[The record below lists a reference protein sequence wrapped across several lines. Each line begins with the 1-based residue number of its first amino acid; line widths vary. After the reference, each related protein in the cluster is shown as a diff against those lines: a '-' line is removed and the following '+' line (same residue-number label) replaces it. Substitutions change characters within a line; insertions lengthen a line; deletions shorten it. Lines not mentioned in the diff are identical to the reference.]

1 MAPPQHPQRFG
12 APNNNLPP
20 HYQQQQYPSHS
31 QSGLPP
37 PSLGGANPGF
47 MNVNSMNGNN
57 PFSMNGN
64 ALSIS
69 GGFGAA
75 GLGMAGGTGLASQA
89 AQMGF
94 AAAGQ
99 HNGMGESGGPRGAA
113 KPPRIRDVWKH
124 NLEEEM
130 ALLRQLVERYPYIAM
145 VSWNIYVSW
154 STWLTSA

>member
-1 MAPPQHPQRFG
+1 
-12 APNNNLPP
+12 
-20 HYQQQQYPSHS
+20 
-31 QSGLPP
+31 
-37 PSLGGANPGF
+37 
-47 MNVNSMNGNN
+47 MNGNN

-145 VSWNIYVSW
+145 VS
-154 STWLTSA
+154 